1 MFSHILEA
9 IEVVG
14 LYQLISLFIF
24 VPFFAGVLVYVVRMK
39 KQDADRMSQLPLN

>member
-9 IEVVG
+9 IEGVG

-24 VPFFAGVLVYVVRMK
+24 VPFFVAVLIYVVRMK
-39 KQDADRMSQLPLN
+39 KQDADRMSQLPLD